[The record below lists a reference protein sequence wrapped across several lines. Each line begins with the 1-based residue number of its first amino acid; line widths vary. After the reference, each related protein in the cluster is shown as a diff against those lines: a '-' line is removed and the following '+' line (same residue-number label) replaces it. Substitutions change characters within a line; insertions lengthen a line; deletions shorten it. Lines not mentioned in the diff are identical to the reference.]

1 MMQKG
6 LELIMEIKKQVILR
20 SVAGEHMLIPV
31 GETVFEY
38 NGIFMMTESGKLLWE
53 SIVKGAEEEELTEII
68 MKEYE
73 IDSDTASADVKEF
86 LEMLKAFGII

>member
-1 MMQKG
+1 
-6 LELIMEIKKQVILR
+6 MEIKKQVILR

-53 SIVKGAEEEELTEII
+53 NIEKGAEEDALKELL

-73 IDSDTASADVKEF
+73 IDSETASNDVKEF

>member
-1 MMQKG
+1 
-6 LELIMEIKKQVILR
+6 MEIKKQVILR

-53 SIVKGAEEEELTEII
+53 GIVNGADEEGLKEAL
-68 MKEYE
+68 MAEYE

>member
-1 MMQKG
+1 
-6 LELIMEIKKQVILR
+6 MEIKKQVILR

-38 NGIFMMTESGKLLWE
+38 NGIFMISETGKLLWE
-53 SIVKGAEEEELTEII
+53 NITDGADENQLADLLV
-68 MKEYE
+68 KEYG
-73 IDSDTASADVKEF
+73 IDSDTATADVNEF